1 MNRRFSIVLGST
13 REGGNSEILAKHALE
28 GLPERAETR
37 WLRLRDMP
45 LPPFVDVRHEGTG
58 EYPAPTGHAQTL
70 LDATLWATD
79 LVFATPTYWYSLPAP
94 VKLYL
99 DHWSAWMRVPGVD
112 FKKQM
117 QGKALWVIT
126 VNSDDPG
133 DDASSGPL
141 LRTLELTA
149 EYMHM
154 RFAGALVGHGNR
166 PGDATGDASAIR
178 AARTFFR
185 TSGPTPPASTPRV

>member
-13 REGGNSEILAKHALE
+13 REGGNSEVLAKHALE
-28 GLPERAETR
+28 GVPQGAETR
-37 WLRLRDMP
+37 WLRLRDLP
-45 LPPFVDVRHEGTG
+45 LPPFVDVRHEGEG
-58 EYPAPTGHAQTL
+58 EYPAPTGHAKTL

-79 LVFATPTYWYSLPAP
+79 LVFATPTYWYSLPAS

-99 DHWSAWMRVPGVD
+99 DHWSAWMRVPGLE
-112 FKKQM
+112 FKKAM
-117 QGKALWVIT
+117 KGRALWVIT

-133 DDASSGPL
+133 EDASSGPL

-166 PGDATGDASAIR
+166 PGDAAKDEIAIR
-178 AARTFFR
+178 AARTLFR
-185 TSGPTPPASTPRV
+185 VRGSTPHL